1 MNIDFQDVIEF
12 VKTHKIKF
20 LIAGAVLLF
29 ILIIKGGVDNYKRQQ
44 SEQPQ
49 TEWKPIE
56 REEPKET
63 MPEDLKNLM
72 QIQDDLI
79 LNFGQHPDGFI
90 YEYDGSLVPL
100 GDPNLSAEDTVYA
113 FIQALTS
120 LDMATAQKYSY
131 RSRVVSTYSR
141 FFETDGEYEYSN
153 QFNRDMYALALSS
166 IQLSG
171 ENSIVNFAENKQI
184 ITVKAKII
192 DFTDKDFWKEDAK
205 EIFEYIFSSGLEQD
219 STKYTIYL
227 YNYILAYYKSSKVP
241 YRDVTFDITVEKLA
255 RYQTNWVVTQD
266 EDIDS
271 ACQYKDGASIVQYIM
286 DQYLDFGFDP
296 LNEKLVEDRENQR
309 ESERLKKE
317 QEKEQKQKAEENF
330 KTSDLDKIT
339 NSDSSTAPLNNSS
352 TTTETVQDPTVSSIG
367 QVTTNNSTSN
377 QSITPIQNNTNTDKN
392 NTPQNN
398 INNKNSTEGANK
410 PMTIIGGESTEQNNN
425 NKSGGSLNIEVEDS
439 F

>member
-1 MNIDFQDVIEF
+1 MNIDFQDIIEF
-12 VKTHKIKF
+12 IKTHKIKF

-29 ILIIKGGVDNYKRQQ
+29 ILIIKGGVDDYKRKQ
-44 SEQPQ
+44 SQQPQ

-63 MPEDLKNLM
+63 MPSNLKYLM
-72 QIQDDLI
+72 DNQENLI
-79 LNFGQHPDGFI
+79 LKYGQHPDGFI

-100 GDPNLSAEDTVYA
+100 GDPNLSPEDVVYA
-113 FIQALTS
+113 FIQGLTS

-131 RSRVVSTYSR
+131 KSNVVSTYSK
-141 FFETDGEYEYSN
+141 FFETYGVYNYTN
-153 QFNRDMYALALSS
+153 QFNRDMYGLALSS

-171 ENSIVNFAENKQI
+171 ENSIVNFAENKQV

-192 DFTDKDFWKEDAK
+192 DFTDKDFWKEDAQ
-205 EIFEYIFSSGLEQD
+205 EIFEYIFNSGLERD

-255 RYQTNWVVTQD
+255 KYQTNWIVTQD

-271 ACQYKDGASIVQYIM
+271 ACSYKDGANLVQYIK
-286 DQYLDFGFDP
+286 DQYYDYGFDP
-296 LNEKLVEDRENQR
+296 LNKNLIEEKERQK
-309 ESERLKKE
+309 ESENLKKE
-317 QEKEQKQKAEENF
+317 QEEEQKKKAEENF

-339 NSDSSTAPLNNSS
+339 NSDPSTAPLNDSS
-352 TTTETVQDPTVSSIG
+352 TTTDTVQDPTVSSIG

-425 NKSGGSLNIEVEDS
+425 NESGGSLKIEVEDS